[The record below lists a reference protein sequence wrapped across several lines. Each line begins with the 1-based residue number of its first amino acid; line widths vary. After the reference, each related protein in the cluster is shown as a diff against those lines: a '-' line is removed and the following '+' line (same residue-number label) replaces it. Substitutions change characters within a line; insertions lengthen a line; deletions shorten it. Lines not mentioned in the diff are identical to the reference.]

1 MSFEQTKIYCSENV
15 FKNIARLSKK
25 YSLSEMEMEK
35 IDSHIKNGVLTYLA
49 AKYPLTD
56 SNFVN
61 KKME

>member
-1 MSFEQTKIYCSENV
+1 M
-15 FKNIARLSKK
+15 
-25 YSLSEMEMEK
+25 EMEM
-35 IDSHIKNGVLTYLA
+35 IDNHIKNGVLAYLE